1 MSTWLCLN
9 ELSCATVLQAD
20 QVDKAMREFVGAL
33 KQARVVRPGSVLLS
47 PERLPSVELA
57 AGYPMARWANDAR
70 NKDLW
75 RLIRSMQARA
85 PVTFDELSPP
95 EDELEYLHKG
105 RAARGLGVAHLVE
118 GLAVSLPTEPDWLA
132 ERVTMTR
139 NMLVTDGDLAED
151 QVDIPHAS
159 AQNHVLV
166 HESWLARGGL
176 TSIGTGSALWEA
188 RAEYF
193 PSLNFLPRVE
203 DDLGRLPADWLVPVR
218 TRLIEIQ
225 EALAAWTPRNE
236 AVPLWRSKIT
246 TEHEQRRRL
255 CEFTD
260 LDGEVRVFDMHARFT
275 PRAGRL
281 HFRLRREEQAATV
294 AYIGSKLGV

>member
-9 ELSCATVLQAD
+9 ELSCATVLQVN

-70 NKDLW
+70 NRDLW
-75 RLIRSMQARA
+75 RLIRSMQDRA

-105 RAARGLGVAHLVE
+105 RAARGLGVAHSVE
-118 GLAVSLPTEPDWLA
+118 GLAVSLPTEPEWLA
-132 ERVTMTR
+132 DRVSMAR
-139 NMLVTDGDLAED
+139 NMLVTDGDLVED

-159 AQNHVLV
+159 SQQHVQV

-176 TSIGTGSALWEA
+176 TSISTGSALWDA
-188 RAEYF
+188 RSEYF
-193 PSLNFLPRVE
+193 PSLSFLPRVK
-203 DDLGRLPADWLVPVR
+203 DDLCRLSADWLIPVR

-225 EALAAWTPRNE
+225 EALAAWTPQSE
-236 AVPLWRSKIT
+236 AVPRWRSLIT
-246 TEHEQRRRL
+246 PEHEQRRKY
-255 CEFTD
+255 CEFAD

-275 PRAGRL
+275 PRHGRL
-281 HFRLRREEQAATV
+281 HFRLLREDQSATV